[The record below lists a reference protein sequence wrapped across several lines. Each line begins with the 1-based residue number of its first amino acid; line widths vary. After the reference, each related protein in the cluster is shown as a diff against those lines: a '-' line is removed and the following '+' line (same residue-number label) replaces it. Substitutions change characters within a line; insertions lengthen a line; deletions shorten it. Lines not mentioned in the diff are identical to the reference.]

1 MIVGFNCLTFVFFDL
16 RIHNTC
22 LFFCRLFCEN
32 SRMEKGKEI
41 FEPNTLKIRVA
52 RFIRN
57 FVFCNLNLKL
67 KFLRVVK
74 FYMHSHFSFWMRLR
88 PEAKK
93 SSGFDPWP
101 RNLGVSWVWPKKKMA
116 FLLITFCKTY
126 SKAHC
131 FVCARMYVYIFVYSV
146 FLWPLYIEDF
156 PGKKGS

>member
-1 MIVGFNCLTFVFFDL
+1 MIVGFNCWTFVFFDL

-101 RNLGVSWVWPKKKMA
+101 RNLGVSWVWPKKKWPFFWLPSVRPTVRLIVLYAHACMCIY
-116 FLLITFCKTY
+116 LLIQFFCGP
-126 SKAHC
+126 S
-131 FVCARMYVYIFVYSV
+131 I
-146 FLWPLYIEDF
+146 
-156 PGKKGS
+156 